1 MLFTTI
7 LVGTFVLIKVL
18 DKTIMGNSNDD
29 PQKWLCTLKFYGA
42 NSTYDITNNYQIW
55 RLVTSALLH

>member
-7 LVGTFVLIKVL
+7 LVGTFILIKVL

-42 NSTYDITNNYQIW
+42 NSTFDITNNY
-55 RLVTSALLH
+55 